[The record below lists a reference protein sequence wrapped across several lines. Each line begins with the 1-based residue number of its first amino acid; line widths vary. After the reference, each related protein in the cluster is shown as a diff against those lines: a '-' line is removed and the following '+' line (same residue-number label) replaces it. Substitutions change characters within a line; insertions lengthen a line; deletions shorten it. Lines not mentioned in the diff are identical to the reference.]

1 MRRGSSM
8 ESCRRWEEMERDCL
22 VCIFEKLS
30 LEDLTL
36 GVAFVCKSWCGA
48 SLDPLCWRVLDFQRL
63 DFMPWRRFAKRVAA
77 RYPLSPF
84 SFSAFLRFAVRRSR
98 GLAVEL
104 RFPLFLQVSVED
116 LVYASNECPRLK
128 ILVLRSLR
136 LEDQASLPKLVGKW
150 KELEH
155 LEMASNPSS
164 FPDLAAEIGANCR
177 NFSRLKMAGLRTED
191 ALAIVSHLP
200 GLKYLNLSNSYMPK
214 GTLLLIMGACREI
227 EVLVVNRCIGFQS
240 DEEVLEKAS
249 RIRVFKHEG
258 SKLMDDSGYDSDEFV
273 PFCMLCFDCDGYGSG
288 RQCLP

>member
-1 MRRGSSM
+1 M
-8 ESCRRWEEMERDCL
+8 ENCRKWEEMERDCL
-22 VCIFEKLS
+22 VCIFQRLS

-36 GVAFVCKSWCGA
+36 SVPLVCKSWFGA

-77 RYPLSPF
+77 HYPLSPF

-104 RFPLFLQVSVED
+104 RFPLFLQVSMDD

-136 LEDQASLPKLVGKW
+136 REDQVRLPKLVGTW

-164 FPDLAAEIGANCR
+164 FPDVAAEISRSCS
-177 NFSRLKMAGLRTED
+177 NFSRLKMAGLRAED
-191 ALAIVSHLP
+191 AVAIVNHLP
-200 GLKYLNLSNSYMPK
+200 RLRYLNLSNSYMPK
-214 GTLLLIMGACREI
+214 GTLLRIMSACEEM
-227 EVLVVNRCIGFQS
+227 EVLIVNHCVGFQS
-240 DEEVLEKAS
+240 DEELLARAS
-249 RIRVFKHEG
+249 RIRVFKQEG
-258 SKLMDDSGYDSDEFV
+258 SKLVDDSGYDSDECV
-273 PFCMLCFDCDGYGSG
+273 NPFCMFCYDSDGYPSG
-288 RQCLP
+288 HCFP